1 MLMKINY
8 TLNKEDKFMLHQ
20 FKSGVLFLLVTG
32 LFSCGGSE
40 DSQQPNLDTSPEN
53 STPILLPEKE
63 LTTDEIVAD
72 PSATFKTSNKINY
85 SVLNETNLNV
95 TLFIT
100 NSSGSELAR
109 YYIKAG
115 EFTDVSIQLDTAVTE
130 IGMRWHYLEQVKKER
145 ILVADLSHINF
156 SGF

>member
-1 MLMKINY
+1 
-8 TLNKEDKFMLHQ
+8 
-20 FKSGVLFLLVTG
+20 
-32 LFSCGGSE
+32 
-40 DSQQPNLDTSPEN
+40 
-53 STPILLPEKE
+53 
-63 LTTDEIVAD
+63 
-72 PSATFKTSNKINY
+72 
-85 SVLNETNLNV
+85 
-95 TLFIT
+95 LFIT